1 MQLRHYI
8 QILICISLCAS
19 LVIYTYK
26 KTNFQDCKY
35 LYETNDLADNVLVY
49 ESYHNGMCDSAYYNG
64 FSHEQYNGYTKKF
77 VPYTSTK
84 EALEISDDYLNSS
97 IAKPTDIESI
107 TEDYVFNYNAN
118 PEESSAVLYSM
129 INSDWKIDSLES
141 NSQMIKAR
149 FLRDGVQ
156 ARMYILPQALKLYCK
171 TDLNKEA
178 TE

>member
-1 MQLRHYI
+1 VL
-8 QILICISLCAS
+8 L
-19 LVIYTYK
+19 IYTYN
-26 KTNFQDCKY
+26 KTGFQDCKY
-35 LYETNDLADNVLVY
+35 LYKTNDLSDDVLVY

-64 FSHEQYNGYTKKF
+64 FSHERYNGYTKKF

-84 EALEISDDYLNSS
+84 AVLEISDNYLNSD
-97 IAKPTDIESI
+97 IAKPTDIKSI

-129 INSDWKIDSLES
+129 INSGWQIDSLES

-149 FLRDGVQ
+149 LLRNGIQ
-156 ARMYILPQALKLYCK
+156 ARMYILPQTLKLYCK